1 MPFQFIQGRAMKLN
15 APIVLT
21 LFRVF
26 LIPFFILAF
35 YLSTSWSPFITAVI
49 FLIAAATDWFDGFLA
64 RKLKQTTRFGA
75 FLDPVADKLMVAIAL
90 VLITEHYASIWV
102 SIPAIIMISRE
113 ILISALRE
121 WMAGIGK
128 RNSVA
133 VSVIGKIKT
142 VTQMTALTW
151 LLWRPNHLIIIAGLV
166 ALYIASLLTMWSML
180 QYFCS
185 SGNYLLNDEIE

>member
-1 MPFQFIQGRAMKLN
+1 MKLN
-15 APIVLT
+15 APIILT
-21 LFRVF
+21 LFRVV

-35 YLSTSWSPFITAVI
+35 YLPSSWSPFFTALI
-49 FLIAAATDWFDGFLA
+49 FLIAAITDWWDGFLA
-64 RKLKQTTRFGA
+64 RRLKQTTRFGA

-90 VLITEHYASIWV
+90 ILITEKYATIWI

-113 ILISALRE
+113 IIISALRE

-142 VTQMTALTW
+142 VAQMTALTW
-151 LLWRPNHLIIIAGLV
+151 LLWRPNQFIITAGYI
-166 ALYIASLLTMWSML
+166 ALYIAATLTLWSMV
-180 QYFCS
+180 QYLYS
-185 SGNYLLNDEIE
+185 SHSDLLDDETE